1 MQDQETKR
9 ATPDERIAHQAKTWR
24 RAEKKAI
31 GERTDT
37 AKRAQHRELQRL
49 REAVDTLGER

>member
-24 RAEKKAI
+24 RAEKMAI
-31 GERTDT
+31 GEKTDQ
-37 AKRAQHRELQRL
+37 AKRKQHRELQRL

>member
-1 MQDQETKR
+1 MQGQEIKR

-31 GERTDT
+31 GEKTDT
-37 AKRAQHRELQRL
+37 AKREQHHQLQKL

>member
-1 MQDQETKR
+1 MQGQETKR

-31 GERTDT
+31 GEQTDK
-37 AKRAQHRELQRL
+37 AKRAQYQELQKL